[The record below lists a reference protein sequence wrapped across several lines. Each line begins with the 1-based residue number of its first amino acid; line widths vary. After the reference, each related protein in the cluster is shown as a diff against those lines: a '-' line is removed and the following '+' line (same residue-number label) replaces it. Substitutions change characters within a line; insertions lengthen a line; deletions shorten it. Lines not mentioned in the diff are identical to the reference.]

1 MFADGFEDVENLD
14 GSAGLYLTQQSPSFA
29 SIREALAELQAGRM
43 ILIVDDEDRENEGDL
58 MIAAEMITPE
68 AINFMATRARGLICM
83 AITSERADALELSPM
98 VSRNT
103 SWGGTAF
110 TVSVDAKG
118 RGVTTGISA
127 YDRSQTVLAI
137 VDADTGPEDLARPGH
152 IFPLRARRDGV
163 LERRGHTE
171 AAVDLAGLA
180 GLDPSGV
187 ICEIANDDGTMASL
201 PDLIRFCSK
210 YALKMVSV
218 ADVALYRGEFARRAG
233 DAAGIGI

>member
-1 MFADGFEDVENLD
+1 MLAKAFEDVEILD
-14 GSAGLYLTQQSPSFA
+14 VSAGIFTSV
-29 SIREALAELQAGRM
+29 REALVELRAGRM
-43 ILIVDDEDRENEGDL
+43 IVIVDDEDRENEGDL

-98 VSRNT
+98 VLQNT
-103 SWGGTAF
+103 SCGGTAF

-127 YDRSQTVLAI
+127 YDRAQTVLAI
-137 VDADTGPEDLARPGH
+137 VDTATRPEDLARPGH
-152 IFPLRARRDGV
+152 IFPLRARRNGV

-171 AAVDLAGLA
+171 AAVDLARLA
-180 GLDPSGV
+180 GLEPTGV
-187 ICEIANDDGTMASL
+187 ICEIANDDGAMACL
-201 PDLIRFCSK
+201 PDLVPFCAK

-218 ADVALYRGEFARRAG
+218 ADLALYRSEFARRVG
-233 DAAGIGI
+233 DASAARFAG